1 VQSGQSVTLAYN
13 AAMPA
18 ILAIETSAEAG
29 SIALLA
35 RDAVVERRAPA
46 GTPHSGWVLPAIH
59 AMLAEAGIGLAS
71 LDAIAFGAGPG
82 SFTGL
87 RLACGIAQGLALGA
101 DLPVVAACSLEALAL
116 RFPLERTLSDA
127 SAGRLTAARAWADA
141 HPEAAGA
148 FMWLGLLQSKAGGV
162 DDALDTL
169 KKAAAIAPADDDI
182 RATYWI
188 ELGRNGR
195 WADVVADAQTLD
207 MKGRSW
213 KVRWNEAEAYSQVG
227 KKVEARACYTAL
239 NADESVPIE
248 IRKRAKRAASE

>member
-1 VQSGQSVTLAYN
+1 MQFGQSVTLAYN

-101 DLPVVAACSLEALAL
+101 DLPVVAACSLEAIALAAG
-116 RFPLERTLSDA
+116 PGEVWVGIDA
-127 SAGRLTAARAWADA
+127 RMREMYFAAYAVTGDEARILIEPACAAPELVQPPEAGRWNAAGSAFQTYAELLVPRFAPVAASMRPDLTATAGWVARIGALEYSRGRAVDPA
-141 HPEAAGA
+141 FAAPLYVRDKVA
-148 FMWLGLLQSKAGGV
+148 LTTAERLARGG
-162 DDALDTL
+162 
-169 KKAAAIAPADDDI
+169 
-182 RATYWI
+182 RA
-188 ELGRNGR
+188 
-195 WADVVADAQTLD
+195 
-207 MKGRSW
+207 
-213 KVRWNEAEAYSQVG
+213 
-227 KKVEARACYTAL
+227 
-239 NADESVPIE
+239 
-248 IRKRAKRAASE
+248 